1 MTWWPAVVG
10 VLLLF
15 LGRRL
20 YWLFV
25 GGVGFVVGYSL
36 ASGLTGRTPEPTALL
51 IGLGAGLLGVV
62 LALFLQRLAVVVAGF
77 LAGAWLGVEVARAL
91 GTSSPG
97 TPWLAA
103 LIGGVAGAV
112 LSAALFDA
120 VLAVLS
126 SLVGAALL
134 TKLIGGRLLTQGVVF
149 IGLTLLGIAVQAGT
163 KRRRAFRDDPRPAV
177 RP

>member
-25 GGVGFVVGYSL
+25 GGIGFVVGYSL

-51 IGLGAGLLGVV
+51 IGLGAGLLGVL
-62 LALFLQRLAVVVAGF
+62 LALLLQRLAVIVAGL
-77 LAGAWLGVEVARAL
+77 LAGAWLGAELARSL
-91 GTSSPG
+91 GSPSPG
-97 TPWLAA
+97 TPWLAV

-120 VLAVLS
+120 VLVVLS

-134 TKLIGGRLLTQGVVF
+134 TKLLGGRLLTQGVVF
-149 IGLTLLGIAVQAGT
+149 IGLTLLGIAVQARA
-163 KRRRAFRDDPRPAV
+163 KHRRASREDRRPAV

>member
-1 MTWWPAVVG
+1 MTWWPAIVG

-25 GGVGFVVGYSL
+25 GGIGFVVGYAL

-62 LALFLQRLAVVVAGF
+62 LALFLQRVAVVVAGL
-77 LAGAWLGVEVARAL
+77 LAGAWLGAELARAL
-91 GTSSPG
+91 GSPSPG
-97 TPWLAA
+97 TPWLAV

-120 VLAVLS
+120 VLVVLS
-126 SLVGAALL
+126 SLVGAAFLA
-134 TKLIGGRLLTQGVVF
+134 KLFGGRLWTQGVVF
-149 IGLTLLGIAVQAGT
+149 IGLTLLGIAVQART
-163 KRRRAFRDDPRPAV
+163 KHRRAFRDDRRPAV